1 MIRTD
6 NIKQM
11 SRTLRLGVLA
21 EKCDSIIH
29 NAQQETPTY
38 QEFLEFI
45 LESEIKRRQE
55 RDEVKRMKRARLPR
69 YCDLDAFDFNFS
81 AGMSRHQL
89 KELRELNWLE
99 QAYNIILV
107 GPSGTGKTFVAS
119 GLTKDAVKQGYNAY
133 CTTMQDLIS
142 VIRMKDLTPKAMA
155 TYNRISK
162 AHLLAIDDI
171 MLMPMKKEEALGF
184 FNLVSL
190 LHEKSSIII
199 TTNKTP
205 TEWAESLN
213 DEVLATALLDR
224 LLYRCE
230 VIKLTGNSYRMENRK
245 TIFSYNKTDNK

>member
-1 MIRTD
+1 
-6 NIKQM
+6 
-11 SRTLRLGVLA
+11 
-21 EKCDSIIH
+21 
-29 NAQQETPTY
+29 
-38 QEFLEFI
+38 
-45 LESEIKRRQE
+45 
-55 RDEVKRMKRARLPR
+55 
-69 YCDLDAFDFNFS
+69 
-81 AGMSRHQL
+81 
-89 KELRELNWLE
+89 
-99 QAYNIILV
+99 
-107 GPSGTGKTFVAS
+107 
-119 GLTKDAVKQGYNAY
+119 
-133 CTTMQDLIS
+133 
-142 VIRMKDLTPKAMA
+142 MKDLTPKAMA

-162 AHLLAIDDI
+162 AHLFAIDDI

-245 TIFSYNKTDNK
+245 TIFSDNKTDNK